1 MSSAALQTAIEDKF
15 VITGVANVE
24 LHYVRAPSDA
34 VKPYVVFS
42 FLNTAREDIF
52 RTKIFEEDVQFN
64 IINNSMSSVNLYT
77 IKEEIMDLYDNV
89 SLTVTG
95 YKDVTLYNNLL
106 SGPFSAD
113 EVNMEYVVAFNGKA
127 QKE

>member
-1 MSSAALQTAIEDKF
+1 MSSAALQTAIYDKF
-15 VITGVANVE
+15 TITGVSGVV
-24 LHYVRAPSDA
+24 LYYVRAAENA

-42 FLNTAREDIF
+42 FLNTAREDTF

-64 IINNSMSSVNLYT
+64 IIDDKISPSDLYT
-77 IKEEIMDLYDNV
+77 IKEEIMNLYDNV

-95 YKDVTLYNNLL
+95 YKDITLYNNLL
-106 SGPFSAD
+106 NGPSSAD
-113 EVNMEYVVAFNGKA
+113 EVNMEYVVSFNGKA